1 MWLLFVM
8 LREKQG
14 GIQVAGTME
23 HDITDPICC
32 HFDRRGRRDSLQVDS
47 TCPAGKEQIK
57 KNTDEIEKI
66 KRKQDNDLERFGRDE
81 AYLQAICQM
90 QLVMIN
96 HMIDGNHIEQMRE
109 TRDRIT
115 DLMVKM

>member
-1 MWLLFVM
+1 MQELWSTISPILSAVILIGGAGAILYKWIAPA
-8 LREKQG
+8 LR
-14 GIQVAGTME
+14 
-23 HDITDPICC
+23 
-32 HFDRRGRRDSLQVDS
+32 
-47 TCPAGKEQIK
+47 GKEQIK